1 MSAEA
6 RGPATRAPSPSR
18 MPDPYRLLFPIGL
31 TWGVIGAGLWPLHA
45 LGALPWPAVAHRSLM
60 IQGFEHSFVLGFLLT
75 AIPGFTK
82 GERCR
87 PAELVIAVLSALA
100 FGVAALAGQALVAQ
114 GAFVLSVAM
123 LLVAVARRLR
133 RPKVAPPL
141 ELMFVG
147 FGLLLGFAGGLV
159 QLADAAGTPL
169 TAPRFG
175 ERLVSLG
182 MVLSL
187 VLGVGGLLV
196 PTFTGMRDPLVIP
209 GVAGA
214 HERRGRLALYA
225 TLIAAFALAFVIER
239 AGHARAGTL
248 LRAAAATTIGLMVWK
263 LWRLPGRR
271 DTPAFVLWGSGW
283 LMMAGL
289 WVVALVPAFT
299 LGGLHLVFIGGFGLL
314 TLGIGT
320 RVVVAH
326 GRHPIADERRVLT
339 PLVVTLVGVTL
350 IARLAAEWWPAM
362 AVHLLATS
370 GTAWTLGWM
379 LWAARALPRIGRTA
393 AAPALHPV
401 ASAHAGSHPRV
412 GPD

>member
-1 MSAEA
+1 VSAPTPRA
-6 RGPATRAPSPSR
+6 GTPAPTPSR
-18 MPDPYRLLFPIGL
+18 LPDPYRLLFPIGL

-45 LGALPWPAVAHRSLM
+45 LGAVPWPSVGHRALM

-87 PAELVIAVLSALA
+87 PAELAIAVLSALA
-100 FGVAALAGQALVAQ
+100 FGIATLAGQALVAQ
-114 GAFVLSVAM
+114 SAFVLSMVM

-133 RPKVAPPL
+133 RPGVVPPL

-147 FGLLLGFAGGLV
+147 FGLVLGLAGAAV
-159 QLADAAGTPL
+159 QLAEAAGLVAAP
-169 TAPRFG
+169 PRFG

-196 PTFTGMRDPLVIP
+196 PTFTGMRSPLVIP

-214 HERRGRLALYA
+214 HERRGRLAFNA
-225 TLIAAFALAFVIER
+225 TLIATFALAFVAELAGQPR
-239 AGHARAGTL
+239 AGAL
-248 LRAAAATTIGLMVWK
+248 LRAATATTIGLMVWK

-271 DTPAFVLWGSGW
+271 DVPAFVMWGSGW
-283 LMMAGL
+283 LVMAGL
-289 WVVALVPAFT
+289 WAVALVPAFT
-299 LGGLHLVFIGGFGLL
+299 LGGLHLVFIGGFALI

-326 GRHPIADERRVLT
+326 GRHPIADERRVLSA
-339 PLVVTLVGVTL
+339 PVVALVALAL
-350 IARLAAEWWPAM
+350 LARLAAEWWPAG
-362 AVHLLATS
+362 AVHAFAAS
-370 GTAWTLGWM
+370 GAAWMLGWL
-379 LWAARALPRIGRTA
+379 LWAIGALPRIVRVA
-393 AAPALHPV
+393 AAP
-401 ASAHAGSHPRV
+401 
-412 GPD
+412 

>member
-1 MSAEA
+1 
-6 RGPATRAPSPSR
+6 
-18 MPDPYRLLFPIGL
+18 MPDPYRILFPIGL
-31 TWGVIGAGLWPLHA
+31 TWAVIGAGLWPLHA
-45 LGALPWPAVAHRSLM
+45 VGMLPWPTVAHRSLM
-60 IQGFEHSFVLGFLLT
+60 IQGFEHGFVLGFLLT

-87 PAELVIAVLSALA
+87 PIELAIAVLSALV

-114 GAFVLSVAM
+114 GAFTLSVMM

-133 RPKVAPPL
+133 RPGVAPPL

-147 FGLLLGFAGGLV
+147 FGLLLGLAGGLV
-159 QLADAAGTPL
+159 QLAEATGFQGTV
-169 TAPRFG
+169 PRFG

-196 PTFTGMRDPLVIP
+196 PTFTGMRNPLVIP

-214 HERRGRLALYA
+214 HERRGRLAFYA
-225 TLIAAFALAFVIER
+225 ALIATFALAFVAEL
-239 AGHARAGTL
+239 AGQARAGAL

-271 DTPAFVLWGSGW
+271 DVPAFVLWTSGW
-283 LMMAGL
+283 LVMAGL
-289 WVVALVPAFT
+289 WSVALVPAYAV
-299 LGGLHLVFIGGFGLL
+299 GGLHLVFIGGFGLI

-326 GRHPIADERRVLT
+326 GRHPIADEGRVLS
-339 PLVVTLVGVTL
+339 PPVVALVAAALA
-350 IARLAAEWWPAM
+350 ARLAGEWWPAA
-362 AVHLLATS
+362 AVHAFATS
-370 GTAWTLGWM
+370 GTAWTLAW
-379 LWAARALPRIGRTA
+379 LAWAARALPRIATV
-393 AAPALHPV
+393 APPPR
-401 ASAHAGSHPRV
+401 AG
-412 GPD
+412 